1 MWRYQGSKT
10 LSYYLRRRDCI
21 AALAEDLG
29 VQQEAAVPTV
39 FKQVLE
45 SVAVRSMCAILLA
58 PLNAPHSHC
67 SACTNAVMMMTK

>member
-1 MWRYQGSKT
+1 MHIDALQMWRYQGSKT

-29 VQQEAAVPTV
+29 VEQEAVVPTV

-45 SVAVRSMCAILLA
+45 SVAVRPLCAMLVA
-58 PLNAPHSHC
+58 
-67 SACTNAVMMMTK
+67 